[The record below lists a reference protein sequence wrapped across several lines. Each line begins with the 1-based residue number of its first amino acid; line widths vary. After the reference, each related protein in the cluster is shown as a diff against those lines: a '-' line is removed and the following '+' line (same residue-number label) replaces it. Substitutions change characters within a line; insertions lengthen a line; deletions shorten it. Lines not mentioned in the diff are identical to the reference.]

1 MRARIL
7 ASENR
12 KWWTLGAVAFA
23 LFMIMLDNTVVN
35 VALPSIQRSLD
46 AGISQLEWVVNGY
59 ALTFAV
65 LMLTGGKL
73 ADLFGRR
80 QIFLLGLVVF
90 TGASLACGL
99 AGSAGELIAW
109 RALQGAGAALMMPAT
124 LAIISAAFPPRQRGL
139 AIGIWAGVSAMALAI
154 GPLLGGILT
163 EHIDW
168 SWIFFVNVPVGLLGL
183 IVGLI
188 VIEESRDTS
197 LEQSLDLPGLM
208 TSAGALFALTFALI
222 EANSYGWTSPLILGL
237 FGAAIAGLALF
248 VLIEH
253 RRRAPMLDLSLFRN
267 RTFTGANIVALMVTF
282 AMFGVFFFMSLFV
295 QQILGYSPVQAGAIF
310 LPMTVLIIFIAPVAG
325 KLSDRIGSR
334 WLMAGGLTLVGI
346 SLVIFSRLDVSS
358 DFWDLLPGLVIGGV
372 GMASVM
378 TPMSAA
384 AMGSVQ
390 LAKAGV
396 ASGVLNTFRQVGGAL
411 GIAVLG
417 AILTSRQTSA
427 LAAGASPAEAFVDG
441 FQTALL
447 VAAVIAFVGAVTAAV
462 LVRQVTHPEVGRDR
476 GACGVTA
483 TKRVRLAAAR
493 APRSSSRLRAARVL
507 GRQLPGHDDGV
518 DRPRGGRDRAD
529 PLPPL
534 HVEAGA
540 VPRLPRRI
548 MGARARALGARRREE
563 PEPAHWVRAMALAY
577 RDAAG
582 LRNVISSLWIQAL
595 AEASEDQEIGAYMS
609 RHLGDIHAF
618 VADVY
623 RRAQAA
629 GGVAEGR
636 VPEVEAWIFLA
647 IGLLRAADDRLG
659 GPVDEYF
666 PGIGA
671 SRQAWLTGASADR
684 PRSPADHAFRCPRG
698 RSAPEK
704 RRRPGEAALRPSRAS
719 GSFVATDSAP
729 LPGVPDEV
737 RTNST
742 IARTPQKSS
751 SLVK

>member
-73 ADLFGRR
+73 ADLLGRR
-80 QIFLLGLVVF
+80 KIFLLGLVVF

-168 SWIFFVNVPVGLLGL
+168 SWIFFVNVPVGLVGL

-197 LEQSLDLPGLM
+197 LEQSLDLPGLV

-248 VLIEH
+248 ILIEH

-267 RTFTGANIVALMVTF
+267 RTFTGANIVALMVTL

-295 QQILGYSPVQAGAIF
+295 QRILGYSPVQAGAIF

-325 KLSDRIGSR
+325 KLSDRVGSR

-346 SLVIFSRLDVSS
+346 SLVIFSRLGVSS

-411 GIAVLG
+411 GIAVMG
-417 AILTSRQTSA
+417 AILTSRQTNA
-427 LAAGASPAEAFVDG
+427 LASGASPAEAFVDG

-462 LVRQVTHPEVGRDR
+462 LVRQVTHPEVG
-476 GACGVTA
+476 AIAEV
-483 TKRVRLAAAR
+483 AA
-493 APRSSSRLRAARVL
+493 
-507 GRQLPGHDDGV
+507 
-518 DRPRGGRDRAD
+518 
-529 PLPPL
+529 
-534 HVEAGA
+534 
-540 VPRLPRRI
+540 
-548 MGARARALGARRREE
+548 
-563 PEPAHWVRAMALAY
+563 
-577 RDAAG
+577 
-582 LRNVISSLWIQAL
+582 
-595 AEASEDQEIGAYMS
+595 
-609 RHLGDIHAF
+609 
-618 VADVY
+618 
-623 RRAQAA
+623 
-629 GGVAEGR
+629 
-636 VPEVEAWIFLA
+636 
-647 IGLLRAADDRLG
+647 
-659 GPVDEYF
+659 
-666 PGIGA
+666 
-671 SRQAWLTGASADR
+671 
-684 PRSPADHAFRCPRG
+684 
-698 RSAPEK
+698 
-704 RRRPGEAALRPSRAS
+704 
-719 GSFVATDSAP
+719 
-729 LPGVPDEV
+729 
-737 RTNST
+737 
-742 IARTPQKSS
+742 
-751 SLVK
+751 